1 VGNVRMRT
9 GRKASWQKSN
19 DMDKLSALRAFVKV
33 AGGEKCLDIR
43 VRSKAALAYDN
54 RREAMQ
60 GFKFRIRQRLSIT
73 QRGDDSGIHLDHP
86 RSAAMTAGS
95 ILIIRASAEWPAI
108 Q

>member
-43 VRSKAALAYDN
+43 VRSKAAFAYDN
-54 RREAMQ
+54 RRKAMQ

-86 RSAAMTAGS
+86 GKCRMAGHTVM
-95 ILIIRASAEWPAI
+95 AI
-108 Q
+108 VLKFELR

>member
-1 VGNVRMRT
+1 
-9 GRKASWQKSN
+9 
-19 DMDKLSALRAFVKV
+19 
-33 AGGEKCLDIR
+33 
-43 VRSKAALAYDN
+43 
-54 RREAMQ
+54 MQ